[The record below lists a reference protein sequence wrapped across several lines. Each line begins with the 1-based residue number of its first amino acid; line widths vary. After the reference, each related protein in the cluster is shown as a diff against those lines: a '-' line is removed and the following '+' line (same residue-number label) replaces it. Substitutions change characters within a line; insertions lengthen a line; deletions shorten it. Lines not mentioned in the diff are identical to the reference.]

1 MTTSLLYDVEMRWN
15 KKLKK
20 RDSVPMNLIEEV
32 VVLEI
37 RKLRRNDTG
46 DFIWSEWEEI
56 QTTS

>member
-1 MTTSLLYDVEMRWN
+1 MRWN